1 MLAGVAEALEADML
15 DRRSL
20 ALLNPYLVGLLGS
33 THAWNGILNWAQEL
47 MPPLREGNMRKNLQ
61 FQRATSCSGQ
71 IIKTDTKF
79 HQQASKPWTGTGG
92 RMILVTTIHSRCFVV
107 LFVQPNLSAVWMYQ
121 RAMSVRLDIKS
132 SPHFIN
138 TLLSVNFQ
146 CMQVNLSLFL
156 TICTADP

>member
-1 MLAGVAEALEADML
+1 
-15 DRRSL
+15 
-20 ALLNPYLVGLLGS
+20 
-33 THAWNGILNWAQEL
+33 
-47 MPPLREGNMRKNLQ
+47 
-61 FQRATSCSGQ
+61 
-71 IIKTDTKF
+71 
-79 HQQASKPWTGTGG
+79 
-92 RMILVTTIHSRCFVV
+92 MILVTTIHSRCFVV